1 MQITVKRLALVVS
14 LAAFL
19 SACGTVADYSLPS
32 ASEGSAFQTKARFD
46 KWWLSRTTDE
56 AEVEFLARSL
66 SAEARGEV
74 TRYKKTGNQSYR
86 DSVVGAGYVIART
99 AAVYKTTVQ
108 NLVQGGVKSQP
119 NFLSAWY
126 LQNRAGN
133 AENYRRFF
141 LPTSQIEHWD
151 ELVQISREALAGR
164 DPSGID
170 PNHYYDDSIRYNPP
184 RWAYG
189 PGVAKHQIG
198 HFIFVYT
205 PKDQ

>member
-1 MQITVKRLALVVS
+1 MKHLLMTLLLATFVTG
-14 LAAFL
+14 
-19 SACGTVADYSLPS
+19 CGTSTFVKSPAERPQSSLLMADAQYW
-32 ASEGSAFQTKARFD
+32 
-46 KWWLSRTTDE
+46 KWWVNRPTDN

-74 TRYKKTGNQSYR
+74 TRYKKTGNANYR
-86 DSVVGAGYVIART
+86 ASVVGAGYVIART
-99 AAVYKTTVQ
+99 AAAYKTTVQ

-133 AENYRRFF
+133 AENYSQFF
-141 LPTSQIEHWD
+141 LPTSQIENWD
-151 ELVQISREALAGR
+151 DLVAISREALAGK

-170 PNHYYDDSIRYNPP
+170 PNHYYDDSLQYNPP
-184 RWAYG
+184 RWAVG
-189 PGVAKHQIG
+189 DGVVKQPLG

-205 PKDQ
+205 PKDL